1 MSHSPWIAR
10 SNSVSHSPWI
20 ARSNSVSHSPWI
32 ARQVALNSAKSFPTD
47 RVKLSKTLS
56 YGSR

>member
-1 MSHSPWIAR
+1 M
-10 SNSVSHSPWI
+10 SHSPWI

-47 RVKLSKTLS
+47 RVLGLMSN
-56 YGSR
+56 YWFGS